1 MKWPLFT
8 AFAALLGTLAGCA
21 SLPSAQPQDST
32 PMPPIAD
39 RRPYTVESP
48 HGDRADPYYW
58 LRDDSRED
66 PAMLA
71 YLEAENAHTDAV
83 LAPYSEL
90 RETLYEEIVSRLKSD
105 DASPPTFENGYWYYS
120 RFEPGRDYA
129 IVARRKGSMDA
140 PEEILVDQNVRA
152 EGQDFYSLGDYEISP
167 NNQLLAVAEDTVG
180 RRQYV
185 LRVKNLET
193 GEWLTDAVENVN
205 ANLVW
210 TDDNQSVL
218 YVEKDATTLLGKRVR
233 QHVLGAS
240 GDDKLIYEEPDDSY
254 YMGIGRGKSNA
265 FLYIGLYSTEQTE
278 YRFARADD
286 PDLDFRPVLPREENH
301 EYEVAD
307 HDGRFIVLTNWQ
319 AKNFRLM
326 SAPVATSADKST
338 WQELIPTSDTVL
350 IESFEVFKDY
360 LAVNERRDGLRKI
373 RVMPWAGGDT
383 VTIDASEPTYAA
395 NLIGSAEYDWPWMRY
410 DVDTLTTPTTT
421 IDYNM
426 ATGEKRVLKVQPVE
440 GDFDPDA
447 YTSEYI
453 RATARDGTEVPVSIV
468 YRKDLRQPGKNPLLV
483 YGYGSYGYSL
493 TPYLSVSRLSLLDR
507 GFVFAMA
514 HIRGGQEMGRH
525 WYEDGKL
532 GNKMNTFTDFLDVT
546 EHLVAAGYGDKDKV
560 FAAGGS
566 AGGLL
571 VGAVANMRPDL
582 YRGIVADVPF
592 VDVVTTMLD
601 ESIPLTT
608 NEFDEWGNPKQADA
622 YETMLSY
629 SPYDNVGEQDYPAML
644 VTGGLW
650 DSQVQYFEPAK
661 WVARLRHRKTDDNP
675 LLMHMNMDAGHG
687 GKSGRY
693 RKYEEV
699 ALEYSFMLS
708 QLGIRDPKAIAVTR

>member
-1 MKWPLFT
+1 MKLTSLAFLG
-8 AFAALLGTLAGCA
+8 AFAATLAGCA
-21 SLPSAQPQDST
+21 STPHSPEQST
-32 PMPPIAD
+32 SLMPPIAD

-48 HGDRADPYYW
+48 QGDRIDPYYW

-66 PAMLA
+66 PEMLA
-71 YLEAENAHTDAV
+71 HLEAENAYTEAK

-90 RETLYEEIVSRLKSD
+90 RETLYQEIVGRLKSD
-105 DASPPTFENGYWYYS
+105 DASPPTYENGYWYYS

-129 IVARRKGSMDA
+129 IMARRKGSMDA
-140 PEEILVDQNVRA
+140 PEEILIDQNQRA
-152 EGQDFYSLGDYEISP
+152 ESADFYALGTYVISP
-167 NNQLLAVAEDTVG
+167 DNRLMAVAEDTVG

-193 GEWLTDAVENVN
+193 GEWLDDAVENIN

-210 TDDNQSVL
+210 TDGNQSVL
-218 YVEKDATTLLGKRVR
+218 YVEKDPTTLLGKRVR
-233 QHVLGAS
+233 EHVLGS
-240 GDDKLIYEEPDDSY
+240 TGEDKLIYEEPDDSY
-254 YMGIGRGKSNA
+254 YMGIGRGKSNE
-265 FLYIGLYSTEQTE
+265 FLYIGLYSTQQTE
-278 YRFARADD
+278 YRYARADD
-286 PDLDFRPVLPREENH
+286 PTLTFRPVLPREDDH

-307 HDGRFIVLTNWQ
+307 HDGRFIILTNWQ

-326 SAPVATSADKST
+326 SVAPETSADKST
-338 WQELIPTSDTVL
+338 WKELIPTSDTVL

-373 RVMPWAGGDT
+373 RVMPWDGGEA

-395 NLIGSAEYDWPWMRY
+395 SLIGSAEYDWPWMRY
-410 DVDTLTTPTTT
+410 DIDTLTTPTTT

-468 YRKDLRQPGKNPLLV
+468 YRKNLRQPGKNPLLV
-483 YGYGSYGYSL
+483 YGYGSYGHSL

-532 GNKMNTFTDFLDVT
+532 GNKMNTFTDFIDVT
-546 EHLVAAGYGDKDKV
+546 EHLVEAGYGAKDKV

-582 YRGIVADVPF
+582 YRGIIADVPF

-608 NEFDEWGNPKQADA
+608 NEFDEWGNPKHQPHYD
-622 YETMLSY
+622 TMLAY
-629 SPYDNVGEQDYPAML
+629 SPYDNVAEQDYPAML

-661 WVARLRHRKTDDNP
+661 WVARLRHRKTDDNW
-675 LLMHMNMDAGHG
+675 LLLHMNMDAGHG

-693 RKYEEV
+693 RKFEEV
-699 ALEYSFMLS
+699 ALEYTFMLS
-708 QLGIRDPKAIAVTR
+708 QLGISTPDALAVDP

>member
-1 MKWPLFT
+1 MKLTSLAFLG
-8 AFAALLGTLAGCA
+8 AFAATLAGCA
-21 SLPSAQPQDST
+21 STPHSPEQPTSL
-32 PMPPIAD
+32 MPPIAD

-48 HGDRADPYYW
+48 QGDRIDPYYW

-66 PAMLA
+66 PEMLA
-71 YLEAENAHTDAV
+71 HLEAENAYTEAK

-90 RETLYEEIVSRLKSD
+90 RETLYQEIVGRLKSD
-105 DASPPTFENGYWYYS
+105 DASPPTYENGYWYYS

-129 IVARRKGSMDA
+129 IMARRKGSMDA
-140 PEEILVDQNVRA
+140 PEEILIDQNQRA
-152 EGQDFYSLGDYEISP
+152 ESADFYALGTYVISP
-167 NNQLLAVAEDTVG
+167 DNRLMAVAEDTVG

-193 GEWLTDAVENVN
+193 GEWLDDAVENIN

-210 TDDNQSVL
+210 TDGNQSVL
-218 YVEKDATTLLGKRVR
+218 YVEKDPTTLLGKRVR
-233 QHVLGAS
+233 EHVLGS
-240 GDDKLIYEEPDDSY
+240 TGEDKLIYEEPDDSY
-254 YMGIGRGKSNA
+254 YMGIGRGKSNE
-265 FLYIGLYSTEQTE
+265 FLYIGLYSTQQTE
-278 YRFARADD
+278 YRYARADD
-286 PDLDFRPVLPREENH
+286 PTLTFRPVLPREDDH

-307 HDGRFIVLTNWQ
+307 HDGRFIILTNWQ

-326 SAPVATSADKST
+326 SVAPETSADKST
-338 WQELIPTSDTVL
+338 WKELIPTSDTVL

-373 RVMPWAGGDT
+373 RVMPWDGGEA

-395 NLIGSAEYDWPWMRY
+395 SLIGSAEYDWPWMRY
-410 DVDTLTTPTTT
+410 DIDTLTTPTTT

-468 YRKDLRQPGKNPLLV
+468 YRKNLRQPGKNPLLV
-483 YGYGSYGYSL
+483 YGYGSYGHSL

-532 GNKMNTFTDFLDVT
+532 GNKMNTFTDFIDVT
-546 EHLVAAGYGDKDKV
+546 EHLVEAGYGAKDKV

-582 YRGIVADVPF
+582 YRGIIADVPF

-608 NEFDEWGNPKQADA
+608 NEFDEWGNPKHQPHYD
-622 YETMLSY
+622 TMLAY
-629 SPYDNVGEQDYPAML
+629 SPYDNVAEQDYPAML

-661 WVARLRHRKTDDNP
+661 WVARLRHRKTDDNW
-675 LLMHMNMDAGHG
+675 LLLHMNMDAGHG

-693 RKYEEV
+693 RKFEEV
-699 ALEYSFMLS
+699 ALEYTFMLS
-708 QLGIRDPKAIAVTR
+708 QLGISTPDALAVDP

>member
-1 MKWPLFT
+1 MKLTSLAFLG
-8 AFAALLGTLAGCA
+8 AFAATLAGCA
-21 SLPSAQPQDST
+21 STPHSPEQPTSL
-32 PMPPIAD
+32 MPPIAD

-48 HGDRADPYYW
+48 QGDRIDPYYW

-66 PAMLA
+66 PEMLA
-71 YLEAENAHTDAV
+71 HLEAENAYTEAK

-90 RETLYEEIVSRLKSD
+90 RETLYQEIVGRLKSD
-105 DASPPTFENGYWYYS
+105 DASPPTYENGYWYYS

-140 PEEILVDQNVRA
+140 PEEILIDQNQRA
-152 EGQDFYSLGDYEISP
+152 ENADFYSMGAYVISP
-167 NNQLLAVAEDTVG
+167 DNRLMAVAEDTVG

-193 GEWLTDAVENVN
+193 GEWLDDAVENIN

-210 TDDNQSVL
+210 TDGNQSVL
-218 YVEKDATTLLGKRVR
+218 YVEKDPTTLLGKRVR
-233 QHVLGAS
+233 EHVLGS
-240 GDDKLIYEEPDDSY
+240 TGEDKLIYEEPDDSY
-254 YMGIGRGKSNA
+254 YMGIGRGKSNE
-265 FLYIGLYSTEQTE
+265 FLYIGLYSTQQTE
-278 YRFARADD
+278 YRYARADD
-286 PDLDFRPVLPREENH
+286 PALTFRPVLPREDDH

-307 HDGRFIVLTNWQ
+307 HDGRFIILTNWQ

-326 SAPVATSADKST
+326 SVAPETSADKST
-338 WQELIPTSDTVL
+338 WKELIPTSDTVL

-373 RVMPWAGGDT
+373 RVMPWDGGEA

-395 NLIGSAEYDWPWMRY
+395 SLIGSAEYDWPWMRY
-410 DVDTLTTPTTT
+410 DIDTLTTPTTT

-440 GDFDPDA
+440 GDFDADA

-468 YRKDLRQPGKNPLLV
+468 YRKNLRQPGKNPLLV

-532 GNKMNTFTDFLDVT
+532 GNKMNTFTDFIDVT
-546 EHLVAAGYGDKDKV
+546 EHLVEAGYGARDKV

-582 YRGIVADVPF
+582 YRGIIADVPF

-608 NEFDEWGNPKQADA
+608 NEFDEWGNPKHQPHYD
-622 YETMLSY
+622 TMLAY
-629 SPYDNVGEQDYPAML
+629 SPYDNVAEQDYPAML

-661 WVARLRHRKTDDNP
+661 WVARLRHRKTDDNW
-675 LLMHMNMDAGHG
+675 LLLHMNMDAGHG

-693 RKYEEV
+693 RKFEEV
-699 ALEYSFMLS
+699 ALEYTFMLS
-708 QLGIRDPKAIAVTR
+708 QLGISTPDALAVDP